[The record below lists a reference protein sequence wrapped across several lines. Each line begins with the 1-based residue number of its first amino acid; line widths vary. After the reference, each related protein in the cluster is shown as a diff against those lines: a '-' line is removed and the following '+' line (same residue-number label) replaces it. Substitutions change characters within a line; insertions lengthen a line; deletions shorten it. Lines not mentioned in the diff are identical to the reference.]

1 MMMNLTDRK
10 HTQRLAAAA
19 TSWSFYA
26 VVSGALRPIGCP
38 ESSDLVGRLN
48 LAGQVTMQGMIQDR
62 QNKT

>member
-10 HTQRLAAAA
+10 HSQRLAAAT
-19 TSWSFYA
+19 TSWPFYA
-26 VVSGALRPIGCP
+26 VVSGAMQPIGCP
-38 ESSDLVGRLN
+38 ESFELVGRLN